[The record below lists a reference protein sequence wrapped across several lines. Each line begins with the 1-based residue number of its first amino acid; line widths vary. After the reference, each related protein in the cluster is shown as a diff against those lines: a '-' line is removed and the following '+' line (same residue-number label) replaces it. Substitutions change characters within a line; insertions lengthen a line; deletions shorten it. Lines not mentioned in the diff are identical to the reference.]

1 MAKLADETLTA
12 IFTLQR
18 QLVEGIDEA
27 AATESTIFAR
37 FGETEVT
44 LPVLEQLVNVRERLM
59 GPYSRLSALLPRIAK
74 YQPTAPVD
82 VLNLLYQTIEQAQI
96 ARDPSAAS
104 VIEAKSDFDL
114 L

>member
-1 MAKLADETLTA
+1 MAKLPDETLTI

-27 AATESTIFAR
+27 AATESMIFEQ

-44 LPVLEQLVNVRERLM
+44 LPVLEQLQNVRERLM
-59 GPYSRLSALLPRIAK
+59 GPYSRLSALLPRIAE
-74 YQPTAPVD
+74 YQPTAPAD
-82 VLNLLYQTIEQAQI
+82 VLNLLYQTIEQAQA
-96 ARDPSAAS
+96 ARDATDAS
-104 VIEAKSDFDL
+104 VREAKRDFNL